1 MVTHAEID
9 FELVR
14 EIFDQIHNDD
24 YGKYLAGE
32 FPDLEADVAG
42 LALIE
47 QQNIGIAGS
56 IRIIFAAKGL
66 RDGLGGVIDIL
77 KGAYD
82 ELDIDSK
89 HMLLPIFFS
98 GDMQEENLAFIKD
111 KQERDAALMV
121 FLDLIIKDGLVLDDL
136 KDDFKKQYPLCYLLP
151 LYSHLENAG
160 SSSKSDET
168 QNQTGSAGKSL
179 NGFSSQESKFE
190 ESVSSTGSSLDFL
203 GAILFFLGKIL
214 LLVFAWGVIFVAW
227 PQSGKIELPV
237 GVQWLLAIGAT
248 IWIWFGANSWREKRR
263 KRQ

>member
-24 YGKYLAGE
+24 YRKYLAGE
-32 FPDLEADVAG
+32 FPELEADVAG

-98 GDMQEENLAFIKD
+98 GDMQGENLAFIKD
-111 KQERDAALMV
+111 KQERDAAFMV

-136 KDDFKKQYPLCYLLP
+136 KDDFIKQYPLCYLLP
-151 LYSHLENAG
+151 LHSHLENAG
-160 SSSKSDET
+160 SSSKSEET
-168 QNQTGSAGKSL
+168 QNQTDNAGASL
-179 NGFSSQESKFE
+179 DDFSSQETRVEKPAE
-190 ESVSSTGSSLDFL
+190 LTGTSLDFL
-203 GAILFFLGKIL
+203 GATLFFLGKVL
-214 LLVFAWGVIFVAW
+214 LLLFAWGVIFVAW

-248 IWIWFGANSWREKRR
+248 IWIWNGCNSWYAKRR
-263 KRQ
+263 KK

>member
-1 MVTHAEID
+1 MSMVKHAEID

-89 HMLLPIFFS
+89 HMLLPIFFF
-98 GDMQEENLAFIKD
+98 G
-111 KQERDAALMV
+111 R
-121 FLDLIIKDGLVLDDL
+121 
-136 KDDFKKQYPLCYLLP
+136 
-151 LYSHLENAG
+151 HAG
-160 SSSKSDET
+160 RK
-168 QNQTGSAGKSL
+168 
-179 NGFSSQESKFE
+179 FSFY
-190 ESVSSTGSSLDFL
+190 
-203 GAILFFLGKIL
+203 
-214 LLVFAWGVIFVAW
+214 
-227 PQSGKIELPV
+227 
-237 GVQWLLAIGAT
+237 
-248 IWIWFGANSWREKRR
+248 
-263 KRQ
+263 